1 MPSRRRI
8 LRVSAISL
16 EPRRAASRLRP
27 HGLQLRSRRLSFA
40 DSAATFS
47 RSTQPIL
54 ESFGKDSRTKNSGV
68 SLDVISYRLSSTHP
82 LDDDD
87 GSSRLFS

>member
-40 DSAATFS
+40 DSAATVS

-54 ESFGKDSRTKNSGV
+54 ESGKDSRTKNSGV

-87 GSSRLFS
+87 VSSRLFS